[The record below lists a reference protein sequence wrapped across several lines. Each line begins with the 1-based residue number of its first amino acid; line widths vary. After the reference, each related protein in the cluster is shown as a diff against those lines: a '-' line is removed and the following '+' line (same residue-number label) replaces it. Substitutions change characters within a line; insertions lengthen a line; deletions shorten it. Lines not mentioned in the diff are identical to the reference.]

1 MFNMKVYADYAATTH
16 VSPTVAQVIYEGIT
30 EQFGNASSIHTVGR
44 EARKLLDDARRNI
57 AREFNVDAKEI
68 IFMSGATESNNTAI
82 KGAAYRH
89 QHKGKHLITSQVEHH
104 AVLHVFNKLEQSG
117 FEVTYLP
124 VNRYG
129 VINIEDLKEALR
141 EDTILVSIMTGNNE
155 VGAIQPI
162 DEIGELLNGHQ
173 ALFHTDGVQAVG
185 HMPLDLR
192 ALNIDLFTLTAH
204 KLYGPKGVG
213 LLYVKQGVDLEYQ
226 QLGGSQETKRRAGT
240 ENIPYILGMTQAIKE
255 AHENMTERN
264 VKLVNLK
271 MHFINAL
278 TERDIPFEV
287 NGDLN
292 NQLPHILNLNFPF
305 SDVEIMLTRLDMAGV
320 YVSSGSACTAGSIE
334 PSHVLT
340 AMYGED
346 KRTKQSVRFSFSYT
360 MTEEEIEFIAQ
371 SIQEIYNN

>member
-1 MFNMKVYADYAATTH
+1 MKVYADYAATTH
-16 VSPTVAQVIYEGIT
+16 VSPTVAEVVYEGLT
-30 EQFGNASSIHTVGR
+30 EQFGNASSIHAVGR
-44 EARKLLDDARRNI
+44 DARRLLDDARRSI

-68 IFMSGATESNNTAI
+68 IFTSGATESNNTAI

-89 QHKGKHLITSQVEHH
+89 QHKGKHLITTQIEHH
-104 AVLHVFNKLEQSG
+104 AVLHVFNKLEQDG

-124 VNRYG
+124 VDRHG
-129 VINIEDLKEALR
+129 VINIEDLKQALR
-141 EDTILVSIMTGNNE
+141 DDTILVSIMTGNNE

-162 DEIGELLNGHQ
+162 DEIGELLKAHQ

-213 LLYVKQGVDLEYQ
+213 LLYVKQGIDLEYQ

-255 AHENMTERN
+255 AHEEMTERN

-271 MHFINAL
+271 THFINAL

-287 NGDLN
+287 NGDVN
-292 NQLPHILNLNFPF
+292 NQLPHIINLYFPF

-340 AMYGED
+340 AMFGED
-346 KRTKQSVRFSFSYT
+346 KRTKQSIRFSFSYT
-360 MTEEEIEFIAQ
+360 MTEQEIEFIAQ

>member
-16 VSPTVAQVIYEGIT
+16 VSPTVAQVIYDGIT

-68 IFMSGATESNNTAI
+68 IFTSGATESNNTAI

-89 QHKGKHLITSQVEHH
+89 QHKGKHVITSQVEHH

-129 VINIEDLKEALR
+129 VINIEDLKQALR

-185 HMPLDLR
+185 HMPLDFR

-292 NQLPHILNLNFPF
+292 NQLPHILNLYFPF

>member
-1 MFNMKVYADYAATTH
+1 MKVYADYAATTH
-16 VSPTVAQVIYEGIT
+16 VSPTVAQVIYEGLT

-129 VINIEDLKEALR
+129 VINIEDLKQALR

-226 QLGGSQETKRRAGT
+226 QIGGSQETKRRAGT

-292 NQLPHILNLNFPF
+292 NQLPHILNLYFPF

>member
-1 MFNMKVYADYAATTH
+1 MKVYADYAATTH
-16 VSPTVAQVIYEGIT
+16 VSPTVAEVVYEGLT
-30 EQFGNASSIHTVGR
+30 EQFGNASSIHAVGR
-44 EARKLLDDARRNI
+44 DARRLLDDARRSI

-68 IFMSGATESNNTAI
+68 IFTSGATESNNTAI

-89 QHKGKHLITSQVEHH
+89 QHKGKHLITTQIEHH
-104 AVLHVFNKLEQSG
+104 AVLHVFNKLEQDG

-124 VNRYG
+124 VDRHG
-129 VINIEDLKEALR
+129 VINIEDLKQALR
-141 EDTILVSIMTGNNE
+141 DDTILVSIMTGNNE

-162 DEIGELLNGHQ
+162 DEIGELLKAHQ

-192 ALNIDLFTLTAH
+192 ALNIDMFTLTAH

-213 LLYVKQGVDLEYQ
+213 LLYVKQGIDLEYQ

-240 ENIPYILGMTQAIKE
+240 ENIPYIMGMKQAIKE
-255 AHENMTERN
+255 AHEEMTERN

-271 MHFINAL
+271 THFINTL

-287 NGDLN
+287 NGDVN
-292 NQLPHILNLNFPF
+292 NQLPHIINLYLPF

-340 AMYGED
+340 AMFGED
-346 KRTKQSVRFSFSYT
+346 KRTKQSIRFSFSYT
-360 MTEEEIEFIAQ
+360 MTEQEIEFIAQ

>member
-1 MFNMKVYADYAATTH
+1 MFKMKVYADYAATTH
-16 VSPTVAQVIYEGIT
+16 VSPTVAEVVYEGLT
-30 EQFGNASSIHTVGR
+30 EQFGNASSIHAVGR
-44 EARKLLDDARRNI
+44 DARRLLDDARRSI

-68 IFMSGATESNNTAI
+68 IFTSGATESNNTAI

-89 QHKGKHLITSQVEHH
+89 QHKGKHLITTQIEHH
-104 AVLHVFNKLEQSG
+104 AVLHVFNKLEQDG

-124 VNRYG
+124 VDRHG
-129 VINIEDLKEALR
+129 VINIEDLKQALR
-141 EDTILVSIMTGNNE
+141 DDTILVSIMTGNNE

-162 DEIGELLNGHQ
+162 DEIGELLKAHQ

-192 ALNIDLFTLTAH
+192 ALNIDMFTLTAH

-213 LLYVKQGVDLEYQ
+213 LLYVKQGIDLEYQ

-240 ENIPYILGMTQAIKE
+240 ENIPYIMGMKQAIKE
-255 AHENMTERN
+255 AHEEMTERN

-271 MHFINAL
+271 THFINTL

-287 NGDLN
+287 NGDVN
-292 NQLPHILNLNFPF
+292 NQLPHIINLYLPF

-340 AMYGED
+340 AMFGED
-346 KRTKQSVRFSFSYT
+346 KRTKQSIRFSFSYT
-360 MTEEEIEFIAQ
+360 MTEQEIEFIAQ

>member
-1 MFNMKVYADYAATTH
+1 MKVYADYAATTH
-16 VSPTVAQVIYEGIT
+16 VSPTVAEVVYEGLT
-30 EQFGNASSIHTVGR
+30 EQFGNASSIHAVGR
-44 EARKLLDDARRNI
+44 DARRLLDDARRSI

-68 IFMSGATESNNTAI
+68 IFTSGATESNNTAI

-89 QHKGKHLITSQVEHH
+89 QHKGKHLITTQIEHH
-104 AVLHVFNKLEQSG
+104 AVLHVFNKLEQDG

-124 VNRYG
+124 VDRHG
-129 VINIEDLKEALR
+129 VINIEDLKQALR
-141 EDTILVSIMTGNNE
+141 DDTILVSIMTGNNE

-162 DEIGELLNGHQ
+162 DEIGELLKAHQ

-213 LLYVKQGVDLEYQ
+213 LLYVKQGIDLEYQ

-255 AHENMTERN
+255 AHEEMTERN

-271 MHFINAL
+271 TNFINAL

-287 NGDLN
+287 NGDVN
-292 NQLPHILNLNFPF
+292 NQLPHIINLYFPF

-340 AMYGED
+340 AMFGED
-346 KRTKQSVRFSFSYT
+346 KRTKQSIRFSFSYT
-360 MTEEEIEFIAQ
+360 MTEQEIEFIAQ

>member
-1 MFNMKVYADYAATTH
+1 MKVYADYAATTH
-16 VSPTVAQVIYEGIT
+16 VSPTVAEVVYEGLT
-30 EQFGNASSIHTVGR
+30 EQFGNASSIHAVGR
-44 EARKLLDDARRNI
+44 DARRLLDDARRSI

-68 IFMSGATESNNTAI
+68 IFTSGATESNNTAI

-89 QHKGKHLITSQVEHH
+89 QHKGKHLITTQIEHH
-104 AVLHVFNKLEQSG
+104 AVLHVFNKLEQDG

-124 VNRYG
+124 VDRHG
-129 VINIEDLKEALR
+129 VINIEDLKQALR
-141 EDTILVSIMTGNNE
+141 DDTILVSIMTGNNE

-162 DEIGELLNGHQ
+162 YEIGELLKAHQ

-213 LLYVKQGVDLEYQ
+213 LLYVKQGIDLEYQ

-240 ENIPYILGMTQAIKE
+240 ENIPYILGMKQAIKE
-255 AHENMTERN
+255 AHEEMTERN

-271 MHFINAL
+271 THFINAL

-287 NGDLN
+287 NGDVN
-292 NQLPHILNLNFPF
+292 NQLPHIINLYFPF

-340 AMYGED
+340 AMFGED
-346 KRTKQSVRFSFSYT
+346 KRTKQSIRFSFSYT
-360 MTEEEIEFIAQ
+360 MTEAEIDFIAQ

>member
-1 MFNMKVYADYAATTH
+1 MKVYADYAATTH
-16 VSPTVAQVIYEGIT
+16 VSPTVAEVIYEGLT
-30 EQFGNASSIHTVGR
+30 EQFGNASSIHAVGR
-44 EARKLLDDARRNI
+44 DARRLLDDARRSI

-68 IFMSGATESNNTAI
+68 IFTSGATESNNTAI

-89 QHKGKHLITSQVEHH
+89 QHKGKHLITTQIEHH
-104 AVLHVFNKLEQSG
+104 AVLHVFNKLEQDS

-124 VNRYG
+124 VDRHG
-129 VINIEDLKEALR
+129 VIKIEDLKQALR
-141 EDTILVSIMTGNNE
+141 DDTILVSIMTGNNE
-155 VGAIQPI
+155 VGSIQPI
-162 DEIGELLNGHQ
+162 DEIGELLKAHQ

-185 HMPLDLR
+185 HMPLNLR
-192 ALNIDLFTLTAH
+192 VLNIDLFTLTAH

-213 LLYVKQGVDLEYQ
+213 LLYVKQGIDLEYQ

-240 ENIPYILGMTQAIKE
+240 ENIPYILGMAQAIKE
-255 AHENMTERN
+255 AHEEMTERN

-271 MHFINAL
+271 TRFINAL

-287 NGDLN
+287 NGDVN
-292 NQLPHILNLNFPF
+292 NQLPHIINLYFPF

-340 AMYGED
+340 AMFGED
-346 KRTKQSVRFSFSYT
+346 KRTKQSIRFSFSYT
-360 MTEEEIEFIAQ
+360 MTEAEIEFIAQ

>member
-1 MFNMKVYADYAATTH
+1 MKVYADYAATTH
-16 VSPTVAQVIYEGIT
+16 VSPTVAQVIYDGIT
-30 EQFGNASSIHTVGR
+30 QQFGNASSIHTVGR

-68 IFMSGATESNNTAI
+68 IFTSGATESNNTAI

-129 VINIEDLKEALR
+129 VINIEDLKQALR

-162 DEIGELLNGHQ
+162 DEIGELLYGHQ

-292 NQLPHILNLNFPF
+292 NQLPHILNLYFPF

>member
-1 MFNMKVYADYAATTH
+1 MKVYADYAATTH
-16 VSPTVAQVIYEGIT
+16 VSPTVAEVVYEGLT
-30 EQFGNASSIHTVGR
+30 EQFGNASSIHAVGR
-44 EARKLLDDARRNI
+44 DARRLLDDARRNI

-68 IFMSGATESNNTAI
+68 IFTSGATESNNTAI

-89 QHKGKHLITSQVEHH
+89 QHKGKHLITTQIEHH
-104 AVLHVFNKLEQSG
+104 AVLHVFNKLEQDG

-124 VNRYG
+124 VDRHG
-129 VINIEDLKEALR
+129 VINIEDLKQALR
-141 EDTILVSIMTGNNE
+141 DDTILVSIMTGNNE

-162 DEIGELLNGHQ
+162 DEIGELLKAHQ

-192 ALNIDLFTLTAH
+192 TLNIDLFTLTAH

-213 LLYVKQGVDLEYQ
+213 LLYVKQGIDLEYQ

-255 AHENMTERN
+255 AHEEMTERN

-271 MHFINAL
+271 THFINAL
-278 TERDIPFEV
+278 TVRDIPFEV
-287 NGDLN
+287 NGDVN
-292 NQLPHILNLNFPF
+292 NQLPHIINLYFPF

-340 AMYGED
+340 AMFGED
-346 KRTKQSVRFSFSYT
+346 KRTKQSIRFSFSYT
-360 MTEEEIEFIAQ
+360 MSEQEIEFIAQ

>member
-16 VSPTVAQVIYEGIT
+16 VSPTVAQVIYDGIT
-30 EQFGNASSIHTVGR
+30 QQFGNASSIHTVGR

-68 IFMSGATESNNTAI
+68 IFTSGATESNNTAI

-89 QHKGKHLITSQVEHH
+89 QHKGKHVITSQVEHH
-104 AVLHVFNKLEQSG
+104 AVLHVFNKLEQEG

-124 VNRYG
+124 VDRHG
-129 VINIEDLKEALR
+129 VINIEDLKHALR
-141 EDTILVSIMTGNNE
+141 SDTILVSIMTGNNE

-162 DEIGELLNGHQ
+162 DEIGELLYGHQ

-185 HMPLDLR
+185 HMPLDFR

-292 NQLPHILNLNFPF
+292 NQLPHILNLYFPF

>member
-1 MFNMKVYADYAATTH
+1 MKVYADYAATTH
-16 VSPTVAQVIYEGIT
+16 VSPTVAQVIYDGIT
-30 EQFGNASSIHTVGR
+30 QQFGNASSIHTVGR

-68 IFMSGATESNNTAI
+68 IFTSGATESNNTAI

-89 QHKGKHLITSQVEHH
+89 QHKGKHVITSQVEHH

-129 VINIEDLKEALR
+129 VINIEDLKQALR

-185 HMPLDLR
+185 HMPLDFR

-292 NQLPHILNLNFPF
+292 NQLPHILNLYFPF

-346 KRTKQSVRFSFSYT
+346 KRTKQSVRFSFSHT

>member
-16 VSPTVAQVIYEGIT
+16 VSPTVAQVIYEGLT

-129 VINIEDLKEALR
+129 VINIEDLKQALR

-185 HMPLDLR
+185 HMPLDLH

-292 NQLPHILNLNFPF
+292 NQLPHILNLYFPF

>member
-1 MFNMKVYADYAATTH
+1 MKVYADYAATTH
-16 VSPTVAQVIYEGIT
+16 VSPTVAQVIYEGLT

-104 AVLHVFNKLEQSG
+104 AVLHVFNKLEQSS

-129 VINIEDLKEALR
+129 VINIEDLKQALR

-292 NQLPHILNLNFPF
+292 NQLPHILNLYFPF

-371 SIQEIYNN
+371 SMQEIYNN

>member
-16 VSPTVAQVIYEGIT
+16 VSPTVAQVIYEGLT

-129 VINIEDLKEALR
+129 VINIEDLKQALR

-226 QLGGSQETKRRAGT
+226 QIGGSQETKRRAGT

-292 NQLPHILNLNFPF
+292 NQLPHILNLYFPF

>member
-16 VSPTVAQVIYEGIT
+16 VSPTVAQVIYEGLT

-57 AREFNVDAKEI
+57 AREFNVNAKEI

-129 VINIEDLKEALR
+129 VINIEDLKQALR

-292 NQLPHILNLNFPF
+292 NQLPHILNLYFPF

>member
-16 VSPTVAQVIYEGIT
+16 VSPTVAQVIYEGLT

-129 VINIEDLKEALR
+129 VINIEDLKQALR

-213 LLYVKQGVDLEYQ
+213 LLYVKQGADLEYQ

-292 NQLPHILNLNFPF
+292 NQLPHILNLYFPF

>member
-16 VSPTVAQVIYEGIT
+16 VSPTVAQVIYEGLT
-30 EQFGNASSIHTVGR
+30 KQFGNASSIHTVGR

-129 VINIEDLKEALR
+129 VINIEDLKQALR

-292 NQLPHILNLNFPF
+292 NQLPHILNLYFPF

>member
-1 MFNMKVYADYAATTH
+1 MKVYADYAATTH

-129 VINIEDLKEALR
+129 VINIEDLKQALR

-185 HMPLDLR
+185 HMPLDLH

-292 NQLPHILNLNFPF
+292 NQLPHILNLYFPF

-371 SIQEIYNN
+371 SIHEIYNN

>member
-1 MFNMKVYADYAATTH
+1 MKVYADYAATTH
-16 VSPTVAQVIYEGIT
+16 VSPTVAQVIYEGLT

-129 VINIEDLKEALR
+129 VINIEDLKQALR

-292 NQLPHILNLNFPF
+292 NQLPHILNLYFPF

-360 MTEEEIEFIAQ
+360 MTEGEIEFIAQ

>member
-1 MFNMKVYADYAATTH
+1 MKVYADYAATTH
-16 VSPTVAQVIYEGIT
+16 VSPTVAEVVYEGLT
-30 EQFGNASSIHTVGR
+30 EQFGNASSIHAVGR
-44 EARKLLDDARRNI
+44 DARRLLDDARRSI

-68 IFMSGATESNNTAI
+68 IFTSGATESNNTAI

-89 QHKGKHLITSQVEHH
+89 QHKGKHLITTQIEHH
-104 AVLHVFNKLEQSG
+104 AVLHVFKKLEQDG

-124 VNRYG
+124 VDRHG
-129 VINIEDLKEALR
+129 VINIDDLKQALR
-141 EDTILVSIMTGNNE
+141 DDTILVSIMTGNNE

-162 DEIGELLNGHQ
+162 DEIGELLMAHQ

-185 HMPLDLR
+185 HMPLNLR
-192 ALNIDLFTLTAH
+192 VLNIDLFTLTAH

-213 LLYVKQGVDLEYQ
+213 LLYVKQGIDLEYQ

-255 AHENMTERN
+255 AHEEMTERN

-271 MHFINAL
+271 THFINAL

-287 NGDLN
+287 NGDVN
-292 NQLPHILNLNFPF
+292 NQLPHIINLYFPF

-340 AMYGED
+340 AMFGED
-346 KRTKQSVRFSFSYT
+346 KRTKQSIRFSFSYT
-360 MTEEEIEFIAQ
+360 MTEQEIEFIAQ

>member
-16 VSPTVAQVIYEGIT
+16 VSPTVAQVIYEGLT

-129 VINIEDLKEALR
+129 VINIEDLKQALR

-292 NQLPHILNLNFPF
+292 NQLPHILNLYFPF
-305 SDVEIMLTRLDMAGV
+305 SDVEIMLPRLDMAGV

-346 KRTKQSVRFSFSYT
+346 KRTKQPGRFSFSYT
-360 MTEEEIEFIAQ
+360 ITEEEIEFIAQ

>member
-16 VSPTVAQVIYEGIT
+16 VSPTVAQVIYEGLT

-129 VINIEDLKEALR
+129 VINIEDLKQALR

-292 NQLPHILNLNFPF
+292 NQLPHILNLYFPF

-360 MTEEEIEFIAQ
+360 MTEEEIKFIAQ

>member
-1 MFNMKVYADYAATTH
+1 MKVYADYAATTH
-16 VSPTVAQVIYEGIT
+16 VSPTVAQVIYEGLT

-129 VINIEDLKEALR
+129 VINIEDLKQALR

-185 HMPLDLR
+185 HMLLDLR

-292 NQLPHILNLNFPF
+292 NQLPHILNLYFPF

>member
-16 VSPTVAQVIYEGIT
+16 VSPTVAQVIYEGLT

-129 VINIEDLKEALR
+129 VINIEDLKQALR

-292 NQLPHILNLNFPF
+292 NQLPHILNLYFPF

-360 MTEEEIEFIAQ
+360 MTEAEIEFIAQ

>member
-1 MFNMKVYADYAATTH
+1 MKVYADYAATTH
-16 VSPTVAQVIYEGIT
+16 VSPTVAEVVYEGLT
-30 EQFGNASSIHTVGR
+30 EQFGNASSIHAVGR
-44 EARKLLDDARRNI
+44 DARRLLDDARRSI

-68 IFMSGATESNNTAI
+68 IFTSGATESNNTAI

-89 QHKGKHLITSQVEHH
+89 QHKGKHLITTQIEHH
-104 AVLHVFNKLEQSG
+104 AVLHVFNKLEQDG

-124 VNRYG
+124 VDRHG
-129 VINIEDLKEALR
+129 VINIEDLKQALR
-141 EDTILVSIMTGNNE
+141 DDTILVSIMTGNNE

-162 DEIGELLNGHQ
+162 DEIGELLKAHQ

-213 LLYVKQGVDLEYQ
+213 LLYVKQGIDLEYQ

-240 ENIPYILGMTQAIKE
+240 ENIPYILGMKQAIKE
-255 AHENMTERN
+255 AHEEMTERN

-271 MHFINAL
+271 THFINAL

-287 NGDLN
+287 NGDVN
-292 NQLPHILNLNFPF
+292 NQLPHIINLYFPF

-340 AMYGED
+340 AMFGED
-346 KRTKQSVRFSFSYT
+346 KRTKQSIRFSFSYT
-360 MTEEEIEFIAQ
+360 MTEQEIEFIAQ

>member
-16 VSPTVAQVIYEGIT
+16 VSPTVAQVIYDGIT
-30 EQFGNASSIHTVGR
+30 QQFGNASSIHTVGR

-68 IFMSGATESNNTAI
+68 IFTSGATESNNTAI

-89 QHKGKHLITSQVEHH
+89 QHKGKHVITSQVEHH

-129 VINIEDLKEALR
+129 VINIEDLKQALR

-185 HMPLDLR
+185 HMPLDFR

-292 NQLPHILNLNFPF
+292 NQLPHILNLYFPF